1 MIRPK
6 SLQQRLSLFMIL
18 PVALLLVGMG
28 IASFIY
34 ARTDVNRLVT
44 ADTRESGHFMTL
56 FYAEID
62 PSSKTLQWVRAG
74 HDPAFFYDPTSDTI
88 EELPGEGI
96 ALGIDAN
103 YA

>member
-44 ADTRESGHFMTL
+44 ADTRASGHFMTL

-62 PSSKTLQWVRAG
+62 PSSKPFIG
-74 HDPAFFYDPTSDTI
+74 
-88 EELPGEGI
+88 
-96 ALGIDAN
+96 
-103 YA
+103 